1 MECWIERHSV
11 SRTSVE
17 ISPAR
22 NVAFRLL
29 SEVDRGRRLDRALE
43 VAVARIPSRERAW
56 VHELTYGVTRLRGR
70 LDHLLNL
77 HLDRGVESLDPPV
90 LALLRMGAYQILR
103 MGSVPSYAAVSQTVS
118 HVRDQAGRGAGGMA
132 NAVLRALAREGGGEE
147 RFPSFENDPLGHLTS
162 WGSHPEWLLAR
173 WLRRFG
179 NAETRKLVEANN
191 RIPSLHLRPLGVT
204 LSEAQQR
211 LQAAGIGSWQD
222 LLGSGTLRL
231 EGGTNPAKALEVL
244 PAIIQDPAAGLV
256 VSWVG
261 PAAGRTV
268 ADLCAAPGG
277 KGIGLAAEGAR
288 VVGLDISASRL
299 RLMAETVDR
308 LPLAVK
314 LVMARGEAPPL
325 RPRDMVLVDAPCS
338 GTGTLARHPDARW
351 RLRPETI
358 RTLIGVQDRILDGA
372 AGIVRRGGLLVY
384 STCTLEPEENAQ
396 RVEAFLG
403 RYPEFVLEDGENA
416 PPQVRRDAFLEVLPQ
431 RTGTDGAFAA
441 RLRRRAQDELR

>member
-1 MECWIERHSV
+1 MSRASV
-11 SRTSVE
+11 G
-17 ISPAR
+17 ISPGR
-22 NVAFRLL
+22 TEAFRLL
-29 SEVDRGRRLDRALE
+29 SEVDRGRRLDRAFE
-43 VAVARIPSRERAW
+43 AAVARIPPRDRAW
-56 VHELTYGVTRLRGR
+56 VHELTYGITRLRGR

-90 LALLRMGAYQILR
+90 LTLLRMGAYQILR

-118 HVRDQAGRGAGGMA
+118 HVREEAGRGAGGMA

-147 RFPSFENDPLGHLTS
+147 RFPSFENDPLGHLAS

-173 WLRRFG
+173 WLPRFG
-179 NAETRKLVEANN
+179 KVETRKLVEANN
-191 RIPSLHLRPLGVT
+191 RIPSLHLRPLGVA
-204 LSEAQQR
+204 LPEARQR

-222 LLGSGTLRL
+222 LAGSGTLRL
-231 EGGTNPAKALEVL
+231 EEGTRPATALEVL
-244 PAIIQDPAAGLV
+244 PALIQDPAAGLV
-256 VSWVG
+256 VGWVG
-261 PAAGRTV
+261 PVAGGEV

-288 VVGLDISASRL
+288 VVGLDISLSRL
-299 RLMAETVDR
+299 RLMAETIDR
-308 LPLAVK
+308 LSLTVR

-325 RPRDMVLVDAPCS
+325 RPRDVVLVDAPCS

-358 RTLIGVQDRILDGA
+358 RTLNAVQGRILDGA
-372 AGIVRRGGLLVY
+372 AEIVRPGGLLVY
-384 STCTLEPEENAQ
+384 STCTLEPEENIH

-403 RYPEFVLEDGENA
+403 RHPEFMLEDGENA

-441 RLRRRAQDELR
+441 RLRRREWDEPK